1 MEKGTGE
8 AGRHPQGVSP
18 LSGFRDF
25 RTSSSRGG
33 SVAAS
38 PTPLGEKLDP
48 CCKTSG
54 DLSLGADKV
63 NPATGEKDGP
73 GVARKPGVSV
83 VPPDAPVH
91 DGGLK
96 PRIRR
101 QTMKLEPRERGSI
114 CSLGQDSTQDGR
126 LGSPDNKESSKGVT

>member
-8 AGRHPQGVSP
+8 AGHRPPGLSP
-18 LSGFRDF
+18 LSGSRDL

-33 SVAAS
+33 SVAAI

-54 DLSLGADKV
+54 DLSLGTDKM
-63 NPATGEKDGP
+63 NPATGEKDGL
-73 GVARKPGVSV
+73 GVSV

-91 DGGLK
+91 DGGLN

-101 QTMKLEPRERGSI
+101 QTMKLEPRE
-114 CSLGQDSTQDGR
+114 
-126 LGSPDNKESSKGVT
+126 